1 MTSRDKE
8 SKGSILSEF
17 EADHLTAEVVAQYLF
32 DHPDFFKG
40 RETLVEKLA
49 LPHQQ
54 QGAVSLVGIQLQR
67 HRERIEALEEEI
79 TTLMSLA
86 ARNDKTFYEFM
97 SLQESL
103 LKCRDLQ
110 SVLRAIT
117 QTALDLN
124 LKGYVKLLNTEKGGD
139 SLSMESWQRF
149 TTNHLNGKD
158 AYLGRLRK
166 ADREL
171 LFGDASV
178 PELGSYVVLPLK
190 RQFAQG
196 FLIFSSEDGG
206 HFQPDMDTLFL
217 RHLALVLSYLCES
230 LEWRQLEEDNV
241 RPSTA

>member
-1 MTSRDKE
+1 M
-8 SKGSILSEF
+8 SEF
-17 EADHLTAEVVAQYLF
+17 EANHLTAEVVAQYLS

-40 RETLVEKLA
+40 RESLVESLS
-49 LPHQQ
+49 LPHHQ

-67 HRERIEALEEEI
+67 QRDRIEALEEEI
-79 TTLMSLA
+79 TALMSLA

-97 SLQESL
+97 SLQENL

-110 SVLRAIT
+110 GVFAAIT
-117 QTALDLN
+117 QTA
-124 LKGYVKLLNTEKGGD
+124 KGLGLRGYLKLLDHEKNAD
-139 SLSMESWQRF
+139 PLSMESWQRF

-158 AYLGRLRK
+158 AYLGRLRQ
-166 ADREL
+166 ADRTM
-171 LFGDASV
+171 LFTEQQIAEGQV

-196 FLIFSSEDGG
+196 LLIFSSEDGG

-217 RHLALVLSYLCES
+217 RHLALLVSYLCDS
-230 LEWRQLEEDNV
+230 LDWQAQEEDDV

>member
-1 MTSRDKE
+1 M
-8 SKGSILSEF
+8 SEF
-17 EADHLTAEVVAQYLF
+17 EANHLTAEVVAQYLS

-40 RETLVEKLA
+40 RESLVESLS

-67 HRERIEALEEEI
+67 QRERIEALEEEI
-79 TTLMSLA
+79 TALMSLA

-97 SLQESL
+97 SLQENL

-110 SVLRAIT
+110 SVVNAIK
-117 QTALDLN
+117 QTAQGLN
-124 LKGYVKLLNTEKGGD
+124 LNGYLKLIDEQSAD
-139 SLSMESWQRF
+139 PLSMESWQRF

-158 AYLGRLRK
+158 AYLGRLRQ
-166 ADREL
+166 ADRTM
-171 LFGDASV
+171 LFTEQQIANGKV

-196 FLIFSSEDGG
+196 LLIFSSEDGG

-217 RHLALVLSYLCES
+217 RHLALVVSYLCES
-230 LEWRQLEEDNV
+230 LEWQAQEEDDV